1 MIKIQPLKNDKVEEN
16 GNIIKQKIVIT
27 EVDIKHIEKI
37 MEKHKITIENK
48 EQFIQKANEF
58 IKDKIENDID
68 LLIKGKL
75 KEIVKLYRTYLSE
88 YPEIFP
94 KEISNEKTNEQKLMN
109 YILRDI
115 FNYDKIIS
123 NKETGIA
130 YEILSSLG
138 VKVCPYC
145 NRQYIQ
151 TAINGNKKITRADI
165 DHFYPKTIYPMFA
178 LSIFNFIPSCGTCNK
193 LKSSKSFTLN
203 NNLYPYEEGVEEFR
217 IFSYEI
223 PDYSIKIER
232 NIEDTQYKKFLKN
245 VNELNL
251 EEIYNS
257 GHQDEV
263 KRIVNRKKSFVEANI
278 EQYNKQMGL
287 EIEKDRIRDY
297 LDYLSEE
304 QVKRT
309 VLGKLKNDIIDELLE
324 E

>member
-1 MIKIQPLKNDKVEEN
+1 
-16 GNIIKQKIVIT
+16 
-27 EVDIKHIEKI
+27 
-37 MEKHKITIENK
+37 
-48 EQFIQKANEF
+48 
-58 IKDKIENDID
+58 
-68 LLIKGKL
+68 
-75 KEIVKLYRTYLSE
+75 
-88 YPEIFP
+88 
-94 KEISNEKTNEQKLMN
+94 
-109 YILRDI
+109 
-115 FNYDKIIS
+115 
-123 NKETGIA
+123 
-130 YEILSSLG
+130 
-138 VKVCPYC
+138 
-145 NRQYIQ
+145 
-151 TAINGNKKITRADI
+151 
-165 DHFYPKTIYPMFA
+165 MFA

-203 NNLYPYEEGVEEFR
+203 SNLYPYEEGVEEFR

-245 VNELNL
+245 VKELKL

-287 EIEKDRIRDY
+287 EIEKDKIRDY

>member
-1 MIKIQPLKNDKVEEN
+1 MIKIQPLKNDKVEEY